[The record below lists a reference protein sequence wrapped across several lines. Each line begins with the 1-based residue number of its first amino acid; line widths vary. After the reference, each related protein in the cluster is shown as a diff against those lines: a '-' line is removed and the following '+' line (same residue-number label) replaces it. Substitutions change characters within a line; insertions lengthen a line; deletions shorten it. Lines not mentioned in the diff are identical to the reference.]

1 MIKLKQNSNKINIL
15 LTTPFTVKLS
25 SYKYEILMEVLIDV
39 EHLYGWTLK
48 IYFMDKFSSLYRKI
62 WISYKISTKNY
73 AFLFYHD
80 LFMTITTKWLEKRF
94 YENNFEA

>member
-39 EHLYGWTLK
+39 EHLYG
-48 IYFMDKFSSLYRKI
+48 
-62 WISYKISTKNY
+62 
-73 AFLFYHD
+73 
-80 LFMTITTKWLEKRF
+80 
-94 YENNFEA
+94 